1 MLPMC
6 RREEPGLESELTEA
20 GGVDLERHA
29 IAVLA
34 RAPCLPDANGTLPPL
49 YGTPA
54 LSFSGRVTYPPHPPS
69 HYDAGPAA
77 SSTAVEG

>member
-34 RAPCLPDANGTLPPL
+34 RAPCLPDASDTLPPMH
-49 YGTPA
+49 GTSA

-69 HYDAGPAA
+69 HYDAVSAA
-77 SSTAVEG
+77 SSVTLE